1 MSRDETVAR
10 CPRIENEK
18 DINFDDEWE
27 QSSGV
32 FDSIKKMQDEFD
44 EYIFVLFKLRK
55 KASFFENT
63 LHEYFVLFHQ
73 NV

>member
-10 CPRIENEK
+10 CSRIENEK

-27 QSSGV
+27 QRSGV

-44 EYIFVLFKLRK
+44 EYVFVLFKLRK
-55 KASFFENT
+55 KVSFFENT